1 LGAQHLR
8 GEVEVVA
15 EGSRPLLE
23 RLLQLLE
30 IGPHGAHVTK
40 VDTQWDTASGEF
52 DEFSVAFD
60 R

>member
-1 LGAQHLR
+1 M
-8 GEVEVVA
+8 VA